1 MYTMPSPSDTLPRLC
16 LNLHDELYLINLEQT
31 LYFMADDHY
40 THVFYANGAR
50 FMLPFGLSRIEER
63 FIQLGNHVAHP
74 FRRLGRKYIVN
85 TLAIH
90 SINITKQTLTLLAS
104 GDKEGK
110 TQCLQ
115 ISKPV
120 LRDLLQSIPADYRF
134 DENNGE

>member
-1 MYTMPSPSDTLPRLC
+1 MYTMPSSTETLPRLC

-63 FIQLGNHVAHP
+63 FIQLANHVSHP
-74 FRRLGRKYIVN
+74 FKRLGRKYIVN

-90 SINITKQTLTLLAS
+90 SINITKQTLTLLAG
-104 GDKEGK
+104 GDKESK

-120 LRDLLQSIPADYRF
+120 LRDLLQTIPADYRF
-134 DENNGE
+134 DE

>member
-1 MYTMPSPSDTLPRLC
+1 MYTMPSPSETLPRLC
-16 LNLHDELYLINLEQT
+16 LNLHDELYLVNLEQT

-63 FIQLGNHVAHP
+63 FIQLANHVAHP
-74 FRRLGRKYIVN
+74 FKRLGRKYIVN

-90 SINITKQTLTLLAS
+90 SINITKQTLTLLAA

-110 TQCLQ
+110 TQSLQ

-120 LRDLLQSIPADYRF
+120 LRDLLHTLPANYHF
-134 DENNGE
+134 DE

>member
-1 MYTMPSPSDTLPRLC
+1 MYTMPSPTETLPRLC

-63 FIQLGNHVAHP
+63 FIQLANHVSLP
-74 FRRLGRKYIVN
+74 FKRLGRKYIVN

-90 SINITKQTLTLLAS
+90 SINITKQTLTLLAG
-104 GDKEGK
+104 GDKESK

-120 LRDLLQSIPADYRF
+120 LRDLLQTIPADYRF
-134 DENNGE
+134 DE